1 MKRIAF
7 VIAITGILAILL
19 INNLNLPET
28 PIEKISKDDLNK
40 LVKISGM
47 VSNIKIYEN
56 NFTTFNL
63 KSQGEITV
71 ICNCPDIRCLI
82 LSIRPSGPESKHPGR
97 SLTLVGCFPPVFYRD
112 IAHKKPTHYKA
123 VRIPVGG
130 AGLPSFRQNSLTRPA
145 G

>member
-7 VIAITGILAILL
+7 VIAITGILASLL

-71 ICNCPDIRCLI
+71 ICNCPDIQEKQKLTI
-82 LSIRPSGPESKHPGR
+82 IGR
-97 SLTLVGCFPPVFYRD
+97 VSQYKNTLQIQAD
-112 IAHKKPTHYKA
+112 NIEK
-123 VRIPVGG
+123 
-130 AGLPSFRQNSLTRPA
+130 N
-145 G
+145 